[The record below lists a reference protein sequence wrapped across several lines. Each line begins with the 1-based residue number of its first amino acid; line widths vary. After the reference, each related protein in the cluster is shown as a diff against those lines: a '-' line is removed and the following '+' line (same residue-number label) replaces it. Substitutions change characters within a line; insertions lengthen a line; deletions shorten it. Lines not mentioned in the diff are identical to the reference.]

1 MRHYSQLTLEQR
13 YGIYLLHKTGH
24 KQSELARVIGVHK
37 STISRELRRN
47 SGGRGYRYKQA
58 HVLALDKRKGKV
70 RPIID
75 DSIWTFIETLIRK
88 EWSPEQIRG
97 WMNANM
103 EMTVS
108 HEWIYQYIYKDK
120 QSDGSLHLHLRCR
133 KKRKKRY
140 GTNDRRGIIKNRV
153 NIDER
158 PAVVDT
164 RSRLG
169 DWELDTIIG
178 KRHKQAIVSLTERK
192 SRMSLIY
199 KVERKTKDNVTDA
212 VINMLTPIKDSVYTM
227 TSDNG
232 KEFANHETI
241 ANHLDADFYFAH
253 PYASYERG
261 LNENTNGL
269 IRQYFPKNRDFRTI
283 RDEEIIRVIKRLNN
297 RPRKCLEFKTP
308 NQVFFE
314 DELTNV
320 ALNT

>member
-1 MRHYSQLTLEQR
+1 MRNYSQLTLEQR
-13 YGIYLLHKTGH
+13 YGIYSLYKIGH
-24 KQSELARVIGVHK
+24 KQSELAKVIGVHK

-47 SGGRGYRYKQA
+47 CGGRGYRYKQA
-58 HVLALDKRKGKV
+58 HTLALDKRRGKV
-70 RPIID
+70 PPIID
-75 DSIWTFIETLIRK
+75 DSTWTFIETLIRK
-88 EWSPEQIRG
+88 EWSPEQIQG
-97 WMNANM
+97 WMKANM

-108 HEWIYQYIYKDK
+108 HEWIYQHIYTDK
-120 QSDGSLHLHLRCR
+120 LAGGSLHCHLRCR

-153 NIDER
+153 SIDER

-212 VINMLTPIKDSVYTM
+212 VINMLTPIKDSVHTM

-241 ANHLDADFYFAH
+241 ANHLNADFYFAH

-283 RDEEIIRVIKRLNN
+283 TDDEIIMVIKKLNN
-297 RPRKCLEFKTP
+297 RPRKCLGFKTP
-308 NQVFFE
+308 NQVFFKN
-314 DELTNV
+314 ELTNV
-320 ALNT
+320 ALTT